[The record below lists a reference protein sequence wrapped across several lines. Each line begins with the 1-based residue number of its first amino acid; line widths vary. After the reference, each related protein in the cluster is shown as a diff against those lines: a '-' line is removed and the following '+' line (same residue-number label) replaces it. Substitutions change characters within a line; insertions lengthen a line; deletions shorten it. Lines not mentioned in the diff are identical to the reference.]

1 MREQTAACSLRA
13 GSVSSVGHNHGN
25 CWGSTATPGAG
36 VIFSLLTHTHT
47 CHTFVSQTQ
56 VYIHYAL
63 TAGHMRHSPHTSH
76 QHTSARPPL
85 APTCSSTHVPP
96 PPSALHQVIRPFM
109 LRRTKREVEKELPNK
124 TQHVIKTGLS
134 AWQQAQYDQL
144 KKEVKG
150 AQGCDTRTGVCCDLC
165 CGIKWLCLGCA
176 TGPWKAST
184 ALGRC
189 SCCRCCFCTCH
200 TADAFIVNCQ
210 PAGRLPA
217 ACCGALLTAA
227 CGWRPAP
234 TRRMW

>member
-1 MREQTAACSLRA
+1 MC
-13 GSVSSVGHNHGN
+13 
-25 CWGSTATPGAG
+25 
-36 VIFSLLTHTHT
+36 
-47 CHTFVSQTQ
+47 
-56 VYIHYAL
+56 
-63 TAGHMRHSPHTSH
+63 
-76 QHTSARPPL
+76 
-85 APTCSSTHVPP
+85 PP
-96 PPSALHQVIRPFM
+96 PPPALHQVIRPFM

-217 ACCGALLTAA
+217 ACCGVLLTAA

-234 TRRMW
+234 ARRMW